1 MNLKE
6 IRTLYDYTAWAN
18 GRVFDAASALSDEQI
33 NRDLSTSHGS
43 VKGTLT
49 HIVAAEWIWLMRCQG
64 ASPKALLDP
73 ADFPN
78 LNSLRAKLALV
89 EHERKA
95 YFDGLSDESLPD
107 LVSYVNLVGQRWE
120 YRLDQILQHVANHSS
135 YHRGQVITLLRQLGA
150 TAVATDFLAFFDS
163 AKD

>member
-18 GRVFDAASALSDEQI
+18 GRVFDAASTLSDEQI

-49 HIVAAEWIWLMRCQG
+49 HIVAGEWIWLMRCQG
-64 ASPKALLDP
+64 TSPKALLDP

-78 LNSLRAKLALV
+78 LNSLRVKLALV
-89 EHERKA
+89 EQERKK
-95 YFDGLSDESLPD
+95 YFDALSDESLPQ
-107 LVSYVNLVGQRWE
+107 LISYLNLAGQRWE
-120 YRLDQILQHVANHSS
+120 YRLDHILQHVANHSS
-135 YHRGQVITLLRQLGA
+135 YHRRQVITLLRQLGA
-150 TAVATDFLAFFDS
+150 AAIQTDYLAFFD
-163 AKD
+163 